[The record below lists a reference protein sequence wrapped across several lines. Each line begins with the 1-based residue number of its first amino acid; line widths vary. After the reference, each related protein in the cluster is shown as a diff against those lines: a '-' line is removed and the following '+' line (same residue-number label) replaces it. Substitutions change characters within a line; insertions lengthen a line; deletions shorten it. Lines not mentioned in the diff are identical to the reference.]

1 VSQIRGELKEALTH
15 GLRDFYLVIAGRRNA
30 MRVDDRLRLGQ
41 IHQEFK
47 NIQIIT
53 YDVIIDAW
61 LNKALQEYRFSGW
74 DFSLFTMN
82 T

>member
-1 VSQIRGELKEALTH
+1 
-15 GLRDFYLVIAGRRNA
+15 